1 MWVRVM
7 SEVSEEKWWGGR
19 RKAGGR
25 KEGAAD
31 AALKTKTPHVNVG
44 NDSYQESNFQAR
56 NCMKLLSC
64 VKSCLSQVNF
74 LGVFGYVHVGRC
86 NF

>member
-1 MWVRVM
+1 M

-19 RKAGGR
+19 REEGR

-44 NDSYQESNFQAR
+44 NCGAPWDIIGKVGTSILQGEAREFGNNYQL
-56 NCMKLLSC
+56 CIIMKASFC
-64 VKSCLSQVNF
+64 
-74 LGVFGYVHVGRC
+74 
-86 NF
+86 

>member
-1 MWVRVM
+1 M

-44 NDSYQESNFQAR
+44 NNRSPICSIQTRNPNAACPSTAVITPPKKNFV
-56 NCMKLLSC
+56 LEDI
-64 VKSCLSQVNF
+64 
-74 LGVFGYVHVGRC
+74 
-86 NF
+86 